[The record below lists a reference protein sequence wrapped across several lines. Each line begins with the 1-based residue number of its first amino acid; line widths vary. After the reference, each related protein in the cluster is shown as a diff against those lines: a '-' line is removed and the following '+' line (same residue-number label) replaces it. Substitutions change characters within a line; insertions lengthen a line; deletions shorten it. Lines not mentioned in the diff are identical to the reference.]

1 MKRIRFGVIGCGL
14 MGREFG
20 SSAVRWCHLLD
31 MQAYPEIV
39 AVCDTNKE
47 LYSWFQQS
55 LPTVQQA
62 TQDYH
67 QLLANPDVDAV
78 YCAVPHNLHEKLYCD
93 TIKAGKHL
101 MGEKP
106 FGIDKKANEA
116 ITACI
121 KEHPDVFVRC
131 CSQFPF
137 YPGAQRI
144 GQMIEAKVF
153 GQIIEVNSGIL
164 HSSDLDPDKPINWKR
179 MIEYNGEYGCMGDLG
194 LHICHLPLRA
204 GWVPKNVRAILS
216 NIIPNRF
223 DRNGKTVPCK
233 TWDNATLFCESL
245 DPATNNT
252 FPMTLKAQRIAPGE
266 KNSWY
271 IEILGTKA
279 SARFST
285 KNPACLQIMEYKSG
299 QEQVWQQIDIGYETT
314 FKAITG
320 SVFEFG
326 FPDAI
331 LQMWAAFIYELN
343 TAKPLTK
350 FSSCATPEEAAISHR
365 LFTAALESQ
374 KHSTTVTFHYD

>member
-144 GQMIEAKVF
+144 GRMIEAKVF

-194 LHICHLPLRA
+194 LHTCHLPLRA

-350 FSSCATPEEAAISHR
+350 FSSCATPEEAALSHR